1 MYVLKTTAI
10 IIKEPSPA
18 LNHSASILAM
28 IIPLSRKRIS
38 IAPMQAPNTVP
49 IPPNKLTPPITAAA
63 IDSNSNNYPCDC
75 NGASSLNV
83 CIIPA
88 KPAKKPHNIKQ
99 NIFTLFVFI
108 PIEEAA
114 FVSPPVAYIQLPTL
128 LL

>member
-10 IIKEPSPA
+10 IIKEPNPA

-63 IDSNSNNYPCDC
+63 IDSNSN
-75 NGASSLNV
+75 
-83 CIIPA
+83 
-88 KPAKKPHNIKQ
+88 
-99 NIFTLFVFI
+99 
-108 PIEEAA
+108 
-114 FVSPPVAYIQLPTL
+114 
-128 LL
+128 